1 MRARALLDDS
11 LLGKVAVGVVV
22 VVVELEEAQASL
34 GALAAQRRG
43 AALGL
48 GESDDIG
55 LGRLGDGDGGKGLGR
70 ERLLRDAR
78 GEGEEVHEGLAVVGA
93 AGRHGDGWGGGSF
106 FGGRFEVVVRKE
118 SEGSLC

>member
-1 MRARALLDDS
+1 M
-11 LLGKVAVGVVV
+11 
-22 VVVELEEAQASL
+22 VVELEEAQAGL

-48 GESDDIG
+48 GESDGIG
-55 LGRLGDGDGGKGLGR
+55 LIRLGDGDGDGDGGKGLGR

-93 AGRHGDGWGGGSF
+93 AGRHGDGWCGGVCF
-106 FGGRFEVVVRKE
+106 VVWKGLELVCG
-118 SEGSLC
+118 EGLREQLF